1 MGPDACQAEV
11 GELHDAFD
19 AHQNVPGRHISM
31 DHASNVAVAEG
42 MRVLKCRC
50 DAVSDPQD
58 LFGRQRPLLA
68 QHPQI
73 HTVDERE
80 HHVGPIGLE
89 VVIQDVHQVPMLK
102 STGNA
107 RLTDEQ
113 LPTLGIFGAVCMQP
127 LEAPPAFGAVVA

>member
-1 MGPDACQAEV
+1 
-11 GELHDAFD
+11 
-19 AHQNVPGRHISM
+19 
-31 DHASNVAVAEG
+31 

-58 LFGRQRPLLA
+58 LFWRQRPLLA

-102 STGNA
+102 SPGNA

-113 LPTLGIFGAVCMQP
+113 LPTLGVFGAVCMQP
-127 LEAPPAFGAVVA
+127 LEAPPAFGAVVAYPDDLERLSGAADTDASHHLVPVNRCWNP